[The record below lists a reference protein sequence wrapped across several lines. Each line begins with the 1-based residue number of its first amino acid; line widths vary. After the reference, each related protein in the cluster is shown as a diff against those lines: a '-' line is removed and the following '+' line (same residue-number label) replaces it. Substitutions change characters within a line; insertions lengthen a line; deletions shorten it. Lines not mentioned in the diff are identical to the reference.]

1 MTAMTNFSTTAE
13 RIGKTPSEKRA
24 VEAMANALGSV
35 ENAIADGDTH
45 YEGHCFIDDAEQYA
59 SEGLDSLDKRTLNH
73 ISDERIN
80 ELVHE
85 VALTFDY
92 LEEHDEPTTS
102 PEADNDKENIVTTAQ
117 ASAFIPS
124 SATSMSFEDFVD
136 GMYLFASK
144 YAGEIALDRVA
155 TRVESLYNDITFRT
169 MVFEYRQAVLTRD
182 DLRKR
187 MFRLTAT
194 GDYVYTADNW
204 DKCVLYAS
212 KVSAYE
218 EVLYDMLVWKTTN
231 SLGYWDK
238 DDKWNVVRPGENI
251 KLRGTVKQHSIYNGI
266 KQTTLDRCIVKF

>member
-1 MTAMTNFSTTAE
+1 MTTMTNFSATAE
-13 RIGKTPSEKRA
+13 RIGKTTSEKKA

-92 LEEHDEPTTS
+92 LEEYNEPATS
-102 PEADNDKENIVTTAQ
+102 PEANNDKENAMTAPQ
-117 ASAFIPS
+117 TSVFIPS
-124 SATSMSFEDFVD
+124 SAASMSFEDFID

-144 YAGEIALDRVA
+144 WTGEIAIDRVA
-155 TRVESLYNDITFRT
+155 ARVEDLYSDIMFRT
-169 MVFEYRQAVLTRD
+169 IVFEYRQAVLACDT
-182 DLRKR
+182 LRKR

-194 GDYVYTADNW
+194 GDYIYTADNW
-204 DKCVLYAS
+204 DKSVIFFFQGGCV
-212 KVSAYE
+212 
-218 EVLYDMLVWKTTN
+218 
-231 SLGYWDK
+231 
-238 DDKWNVVRPGENI
+238 R
-251 KLRGTVKQHSIYNGI
+251 
-266 KQTTLDRCIVKF
+266 

>member
-1 MTAMTNFSTTAE
+1 MTTMTNFSMTAE

-45 YEGHCFIDDAEQYA
+45 YKGHCFIDDAEQYA

-92 LEEHDEPTTS
+92 LEEYNEPTTS
-102 PEADNDKENIVTTAQ
+102 SEANNDKENTVTTAQ
-117 ASAFIPS
+117 TSAFIPS
-124 SATSMSFEDFVD
+124 SATSMSFEDFID

-144 YAGEIALDRVA
+144 YTGEIAIDRVA
-155 TRVESLYNDITFRT
+155 VRVESLYNDITFRA

-187 MFRLTAT
+187 MFRSMVT
-194 GDYVYTADNW
+194 GDTVYTADDW
-204 DKCVLYAS
+204 DNDLYSS
-212 KVSAYE
+212 KVKAYGD
-218 EVLYDMLVWKTTN
+218 VIYDMLVRLPKN
-231 SLGYWDK
+231 A
-238 DDKWNVVRPGENI
+238 ENERKSPE
-251 KLRGTVKQHSIYNGI
+251 KLCK
-266 KQTTLDRCIVKF
+266 

>member
-1 MTAMTNFSTTAE
+1 MTTMTNFSMTAE

-45 YEGHCFIDDAEQYA
+45 YKGHCFIDDAEQYA

-92 LEEHDEPTTS
+92 LEEYNEPTTS
-102 PEADNDKENIVTTAQ
+102 PEANNDKENTVTTAQ
-117 ASAFIPS
+117 TSAFIPS
-124 SATSMSFEDFVD
+124 SATSMSFEDFID

-144 YAGEIALDRVA
+144 YTGEIAIDRVA
-155 TRVESLYNDITFRT
+155 VRVESLYNDITFRA

-187 MFRLTAT
+187 IFRTEFMKKNGSYRT
-194 GDYVYTADNW
+194 RYN
-204 DKCVLYAS
+204 
-212 KVSAYE
+212 AYCGNC
-218 EVLYDMLVWKTTN
+218 KA
-231 SLGYWDK
+231 
-238 DDKWNVVRPGENI
+238 
-251 KLRGTVKQHSIYNGI
+251 RGPQYIANGI
-266 KQTTLDRCIVKF
+266 GMNELSRRECQSAFDKALDAWNRLAGEHHAD